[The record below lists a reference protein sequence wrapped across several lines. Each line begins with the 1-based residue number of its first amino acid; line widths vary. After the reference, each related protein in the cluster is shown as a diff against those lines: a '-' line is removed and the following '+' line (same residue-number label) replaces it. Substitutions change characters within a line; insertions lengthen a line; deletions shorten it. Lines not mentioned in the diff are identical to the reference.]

1 MLLQFLLYYSF
12 IAYSGACRPPSSF
25 FPQPA
30 GIMGRKRL
38 REAEASKHLTKM
50 QTPTLDCHAPNLPVH
65 TLSNSKEWEEK
76 SDSKTAFI
84 YQSWQHKA
92 IHFFIVAWNVS
103 LSMRT
108 LCLSGS
114 SMLKSKRSLLFSWL
128 CPVTS
133 SKYFIKTD
141 AGTAPAKQGGEEKQ
155 KPDKVNNNIEFQ
167 NLHFRTS
174 HIMLQ
179 IYSRYFHWHHMLDPA
194 NNYMCI
200 IVPKF
205 TCFFSVAKFKS
216 NVD

>member
-1 MLLQFLLYYSF
+1 MLLQFLLYNVTTISVILF
-12 IAYSGACRPPSSF
+12 LHCLFWSMQTSSF

-30 GIMGRKRL
+30 GIMGGKRL

-141 AGTAPAKQGGEEKQ
+141 AGTAPAKQGGEEKRNRSLI
-155 KPDKVNNNIEFQ
+155 KWTTI
-167 NLHFRTS
+167 
-174 HIMLQ
+174 
-179 IYSRYFHWHHMLDPA
+179 
-194 NNYMCI
+194 
-200 IVPKF
+200 
-205 TCFFSVAKFKS
+205 
-216 NVD
+216 